1 MEKIR
6 DILKKRIMILDGA
19 MGTMVQSY
27 NLTENDFR
35 GEKFKYHSNDLKGNN
50 EVLSL
55 TRPDVISAIHSSY
68 LEAGADIIETNF
80 LVQIQYH
87 KKITS
92 SKISYMN

>member
-1 MEKIR
+1 
-6 DILKKRIMILDGA
+6 MIIDGA

-35 GEKFKYHSNDLKGNN
+35 GDRFKYHSNDLKGNN

-55 TRPDVISAIHSSY
+55 TRPDVISEIHRSY
-68 LEAGADIIETNF
+68 LKLELISLKQIL

-87 KKITS
+87 KKITNL
-92 SKISYMN
+92 KISI